1 MSRRLIVVVVLA
13 VVAVVLLG
21 RQAAAVVPGF
31 IDWVR
36 GLGALG
42 PLAFVVGYVIAT
54 VAFIPGSLLT
64 MAAGAI
70 FGIPAGVA
78 IVFVGATIGEAA
90 AFLLARTV
98 MRGVIERKLADDD
111 RFQSL
116 DDAISR
122 EGRRIV
128 FLLRLSPIIPFNLM
142 NYALGLTRVKFI
154 DYLIASIGILPGTF
168 LYVYT
173 GKIAG
178 DVAIAASG
186 AATPKGLGYY
196 LVLGLG
202 LLATIAVTVLVTRI
216 ARRALKEATQ

>member
-1 MSRRLIVVVVLA
+1 MSRRLIVVVLLA
-13 VVAVVLLG
+13 VIALVLLG

-31 IDWVR
+31 IEWVR

-64 MAAGAI
+64 LAAGAI
-70 FGIPAGVA
+70 FGIPVGVTV
-78 IVFVGATIGEAA
+78 VFIGATIGEAV
-90 AFLLARTV
+90 AFLLSRTV
-98 MRGVIERKLADDD
+98 MRGVIERKLAGDT
-111 RFQSL
+111 RLQSL
-116 DDAISR
+116 DDAIAR

-128 FLLRLSPIIPFNLM
+128 FLLRLSPAFPFNLM
-142 NYALGLTRVKFI
+142 NYALGLTRVKFV
-154 DYLIASIGILPGTF
+154 DYMIASIGILPGTF

-178 DVAIAASG
+178 DVAVAASG
-186 AATPKGLGYY
+186 AAAPRGPLYY

-202 LLATIAVTVLVTRI
+202 LLATIAVTVLVTRT
-216 ARRALKEATQ
+216 ARRALAEATQ